1 MTCLKPWLNQS
12 KEDSMAQLMTIAR
25 PYAEAVFALS
35 QEANTLSVWSDEL
48 ANLAT
53 ISKDGAMAAMINN
66 PAYSGDEI
74 VSVFTEVMGGNLTA
88 EGKNL
93 LTAMADNKRLSALT
107 DVAEVFETL
116 KAEAEKRVR
125 ATVVSAR
132 ETTVEQK
139 KILSA
144 ALNAKFDAEVEI
156 TYEEDASLVG
166 GIKIKV
172 GDWAVDGSALSQ
184 LNKLGAA
191 IAQ

>member
-1 MTCLKPWLNQS
+1 
-12 KEDSMAQLMTIAR
+12 MAQLMTIAR
-25 PYAEAVFALS
+25 PYAEAVFSLS
-35 QEANTLSVWSDEL
+35 FEAKNLAVWSDEL

-53 ISKDGAMAAMINN
+53 ISQDVAMQAMIKN
-66 PAYSGDEI
+66 PSYSGDQI
-74 VSVFTEVMGGNLTA
+74 VSVFMDVMGESLTT

-93 LTAMADNKRLSALT
+93 LMAMADNKRLSALAN
-107 DVAEVFETL
+107 VSEVFETL
-116 KAEAEKRVR
+116 KAEAENRVR
-125 ATVVSAR
+125 ATVISAR

-172 GDWAVDGSALSQ
+172 GDWAIDGSALAQ
-184 LNKLGAA
+184 LKKLGAA

>member
-1 MTCLKPWLNQS
+1 
-12 KEDSMAQLMTIAR
+12 MAQLMTIAR

-35 QEANTLSVWSDEL
+35 SEAKNLAVWSDEL

-53 ISKDGAMAAMINN
+53 ISQDDAMAAMIKN
-66 PAYSGDEI
+66 PAYSADNI
-74 VSVFTEVMGGNLTA
+74 VSVFTEVMGDNLTA

-93 LTAMADNKRLSALT
+93 LTVLAGNKRLGALA
-107 DVAEVFETL
+107 DVSEVFETL

-125 ATVVSAR
+125 ATVISAR
-132 ETTVEQK
+132 KTTVEQK

-144 ALNAKFDAEVEI
+144 ALNAKFDADVEI

-172 GDWAVDGSALSQ
+172 GDWAIDGSALMQ
-184 LNKLGAA
+184 LKKLGAA

>member
-1 MTCLKPWLNQS
+1 
-12 KEDSMAQLMTIAR
+12 MAQLMTIAR

-35 QEANTLSVWSDEL
+35 QEANSLAAWSEEL

-53 ISKDGAMAAMINN
+53 ISQDPAMAAMIKN
-66 PAYSGDEI
+66 PAYSADQI
-74 VSVFTEVMGGNLTA
+74 VSVFTEVMGENLTK
-88 EGKNL
+88 EGKGL
-93 LTAMADNKRLSALT
+93 LSAMAGNKRLSALS
-107 DVAEVFETL
+107 DVSEVFETL

-125 ATVVSAR
+125 ATVISAR
-132 ETTVEQK
+132 KTTVEQK
-139 KILSA
+139 KKLSA

-172 GDWAVDGSALSQ
+172 GDWAIDGSAQSQ

>member
-1 MTCLKPWLNQS
+1 
-12 KEDSMAQLMTIAR
+12 MAQLMTIAR
-25 PYAEAVFALS
+25 PYAEAIFALS
-35 QEANTLSVWSDEL
+35 SEAKNLAVWSDEL

-53 ISKDGAMAAMINN
+53 ISEDVAMEAMIKN
-66 PAYSGDEI
+66 PAYSADQI
-74 VSVFTEVMGGNLTA
+74 VSVFTEVMGANLTT

-93 LTAMADNKRLSALT
+93 LTAMAANKRLGALSA
-107 DVAEVFETL
+107 VSEVFETL
-116 KAEAEKRVR
+116 KAEAEKRIR
-125 ATVVSAR
+125 ATVISAR
-132 ETTVEQK
+132 KTTVEQK

-172 GDWAVDGSALSQ
+172 GDWAIDGSALAQ